1 MFLNVTNCKNE
12 FGVKKVVFTAPDG
25 NKYTSVSGSDLVL
38 LNKVK
43 SGNLFHKAE
52 YETSLSNDEYQKL
65 TANTEYATN
74 NVPNPKAKDAT
85 TQTTAQNILPNQTA
99 PSTANKPTSEM
110 KGLTWV

>member
-12 FGVKKVVFTAPDG
+12 FGEKKVVFTAPDG

-52 YETSLSNDEYQKL
+52 YETSLSNDVYQKL

-99 PSTANKPTSEM
+99 PSTENKPISEM

>member
-12 FGVKKVVFTAPDG
+12 FGEKKVVFTAPDG

-85 TQTTAQNILPNQTA
+85 TQTTAQNILPSPTEQT
-99 PSTANKPTSEM
+99 PENNSTTGM
-110 KGLTWV
+110 KGSLA